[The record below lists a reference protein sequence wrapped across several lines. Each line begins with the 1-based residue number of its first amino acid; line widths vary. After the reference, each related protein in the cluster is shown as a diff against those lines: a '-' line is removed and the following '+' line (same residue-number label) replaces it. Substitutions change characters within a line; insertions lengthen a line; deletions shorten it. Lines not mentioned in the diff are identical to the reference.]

1 VEIFLKSPEE
11 YAHEWREWM
20 VRWSKM
26 SFTEFLSSGASSSE
40 FQATFRP
47 WPVEAINAIS
57 NIEYL
62 GYSEVII
69 ITRAYFS

>member
-1 VEIFLKSPEE
+1 
-11 YAHEWREWM
+11 
-20 VRWSKM
+20 M

-40 FQATFRP
+40 SQATFRP